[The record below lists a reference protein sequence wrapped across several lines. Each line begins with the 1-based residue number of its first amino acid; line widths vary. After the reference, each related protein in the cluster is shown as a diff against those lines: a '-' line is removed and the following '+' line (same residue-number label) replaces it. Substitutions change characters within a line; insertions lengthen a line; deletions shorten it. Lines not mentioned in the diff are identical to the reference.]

1 MKEYTEPVIEITE
14 YSLKDIIA
22 VSDAYYIETSS
33 TTSTSSDSFNSTP
46 ETPIDDGPI
55 TDLDDF

>member
-1 MKEYTEPVIEITE
+1 MKKYTEPVIEIIE
-14 YSLKDIIA
+14 YTLKDIIA
-22 VSDAYYIETSS
+22 VSE
-33 TTSTSSDSFNSTP
+33 STSIDP